1 MAAGSHRFAVLA
13 TNTSGQK
20 WESVVD
26 ATVAGTSSC
35 SAPTSPGVNICMP
48 ASGSTVNSPVQVQAA
63 ALVTGTI
70 ASTQL
75 WVDGAKKYSTAS
87 TSLNTSISLSAGTH
101 RFAVL
106 ALNTAGQKWETAID
120 ATVKSRPTLCS
131 AGSRHH
137 SRGPAFLCP
146 ASISAPAFD
155 MRLAAKSF
163 PSKCFLQRRKA
174 TLRVQLCSKIPS
186 QRSTAELRWTAP
198 TLPGI
203 AKSSFAH
210 SQQPISEANSMT
222 HAVRIRIL
230 TFCLAVLPAGMV
242 FSLLLL
248 SPLAALSQTPTFS
261 THSFSSSAG
270 NVVTLHG
277 DFNNDGYEDLIIGTR
292 VYLSNGN
299 GTYRAPLTYTLPKGS
314 AYYSAVVG
322 DFNGDGK
329 LDLVVETFFGGEG
342 NFGFSTYLGNGD
354 GTFRAPINQTVEY
367 LYPAMAAADVNHDG
381 KLDLLVITA
390 HSAASLQVLFGNGD
404 GTFTPGPIYGGDLM
418 YEVDTILTGDFDGDG
433 NVDVAVV
440 WLTGPPA
447 DGPAGGGGTQ
457 FEVLSGDGTGNFALT
472 YGFYCCGYYWTPTAA
487 DVNGDGISDLISP
500 TQDLGQNPQPN
511 LTVFY
516 GAPNRAMQ
524 FAQIP
529 TERCAVWPYLGAS
542 PIAVADFNGD
552 GIPDIAFSDV
562 DCNGTAPPRI
572 TILPGKGGNQFGF
585 DIPVFTASSIFPL
598 VVALRGNRDTKAD
611 LVFTTPTTKN
621 TPIVMLLNTAAGNFP
636 TCAAPNAAVGIAFNA
651 VPTAR
656 RTVNSPVSFAIGVCG
671 SCSPSAKSNSGRTAR
686 SSWNSLR
693 GVFSNY
699 GFLDPTSPTTRC
711 RFAQDQYHHRRL
723 GESPSN
729 RKYSS
734 SPY

>member
-1 MAAGSHRFAVLA
+1 
-13 TNTSGQK
+13 
-20 WESVVD
+20 
-26 ATVAGTSSC
+26 
-35 SAPTSPGVNICMP
+35 
-48 ASGSTVNSPVQVQAA
+48 
-63 ALVTGTI
+63 
-70 ASTQL
+70 
-75 WVDGAKKYSTAS
+75 
-87 TSLNTSISLSAGTH
+87 
-101 RFAVL
+101 
-106 ALNTAGQKWETAID
+106 
-120 ATVKSRPTLCS
+120 
-131 AGSRHH
+131 
-137 SRGPAFLCP
+137 
-146 ASISAPAFD
+146 
-155 MRLAAKSF
+155 
-163 PSKCFLQRRKA
+163 
-174 TLRVQLCSKIPS
+174 
-186 QRSTAELRWTAP
+186 
-198 TLPGI
+198 
-203 AKSSFAH
+203 
-210 SQQPISEANSMT
+210 MT

-621 TPIVMLLNTAAGNFP
+621 TPIITLLNTTTGNFP
-636 TCAAPNAAVGIAFNA
+636 TCAPPNSAVGISVCSPATS
-651 VPTAR
+651 TA
-656 RTVNSPVSFAIGVCG
+656 TTPVNFAIGAAADEPIRKVDVWVDRNKQFEQFAG
-671 SCSPSAKSNSGRTAR
+671 A
-686 SSWNSLR
+686 
-693 GVFSNY
+693 FSNY
-699 GFLDPTSPTTRC
+699 AFLNASLPLAAGSHRVSVIAYGWDNSQVSKTSTITVKASSSCYAPSSAGVHICSPASDSSVSSPVLVEATAKVTGTIVSTQLWVDGVKTFNAPDSTTLTTSVSVAAGPH
-711 RFAQDQYHHRRL
+711 RFAVIATNTA
-723 GESPSN
+723 GTKWESTVTATV
-729 RKYSS
+729 K
-734 SPY
+734 